1 MKQSRSNRTVR
12 LVGAFLLA
20 AGVFTACDQGT
31 VGIFATIEAEEK
43 ITTRN
48 LVDNAS
54 ITGLVLA
61 NLGGTER
68 YFALANNKVFQ
79 REKSG
84 VDWSAIENPGG
95 YLGQFI
101 AGVNTSSEPS
111 GDPVIDEEV
120 YAVFADVNSDDYR
133 IYALQSD
140 LTWATTPTYNPS
152 DVSIT
157 GMLGWDRASDG
168 ASGVV
173 ISQSAAGERTFYS
186 WSGAVS
192 GTPGAT
198 HAKGASVLTNG
209 DDLRDIATTV
219 NETTAGAGGVAG
231 EIAFLIGRQGGSFYL
246 PASALGA
253 SDTAYEALLFDAAAD
268 PDVYFTSQRG
278 VGVRGGDGTAD
289 DIVVL
294 VDESDNISV
303 SDDNG
308 ATWQRID
315 SATGRSYT
323 DILWVPQIGDSGAFV
338 VGTETRE
345 LENTVR
351 RGYYHAFLTGSSGD
365 YGFSMSNDL
374 GNNYDG
380 SDLAVS
386 AIDSFR
392 LFDSNQL
399 FALTYGLGL
408 WSTRYT
414 EGSTTPIWTW
424 E

>member
-1 MKQSRSNRTVR
+1 MKHSTFSLAIR
-12 LVGAFLLA
+12 LATSVLLS
-20 AGVFTACDQGT
+20 VTLFVACDQGT

-54 ITGLVLA
+54 IVGLVLA
-61 NLGGTER
+61 TVDGTER
-68 YFALANNKVFQ
+68 YFAMANNKVFH
-79 REKSG
+79 REKTG
-84 VDWSAIENPGG
+84 VDWNTIENPAG

-101 AGVNTSSEPS
+101 AGVNTDGTTEA
-111 GDPVIDEEV
+111 DEEV
-120 YAVFADVNSDDYR
+120 YAVFADVNAGDYAVFR
-133 IYALQSD
+133 LGSD
-140 LTWATTPTYNPS
+140 LSWIANPVYAP
-152 DVSIT
+152 DGVSIT
-157 GMLGWDRASDG
+157 GMVGWDRASDG
-168 ASGVV
+168 GSGVL
-173 ISQSAAGERTFYS
+173 ISQKSDTDGVRTFYS

-209 DDLRDIATTV
+209 DDLRDIAITA
-219 NETTAGAGGVAG
+219 NETTAGAGGITG
-231 EIAFLIGRQGGSFYL
+231 EIAFIVGLAGGTFYI
-246 PASALGA
+246 PMTDLGTA
-253 SDTAYEALLFDAAAD
+253 ETAYEALEFESGVLF
-268 PDVYFTSQRG
+268 TNQRG
-278 VGVRGGDGTAD
+278 AGVRVGDGAD
-289 DIVVL
+289 DDVIAL
-294 VDESDNISV
+294 VDRSDNISI

-315 SATGRSYT
+315 SGTGRSYT

-351 RGYYHAFLTGSSGD
+351 RGYYHAFLTGTTGD
-365 YGFSMSNDL
+365 YGFTMSNDL

-392 LFDSNQL
+392 LFDTNQL

-414 EGSTTPIWTW
+414 EGSTTPTWTW